1 MDLPASNIF
10 LSPSAAYAPLH
21 SQEGGET
28 GRENRID
35 SREGAFPMG
44 QLDALLIPKYFFNKL
59 NWNMNKRKRFVKI
72 KIKRSVVFTRQHNKP
87 GHIWSDLV
95 DHIAQGDKVPC
106 PF

>member
-21 SQEGGET
+21 SQGEGEA

-44 QLDALLIPKYFFNKL
+44 QLDALLLLKYFFTKL
-59 NWNMNKRKRFVKI
+59 I
-72 KIKRSVVFTRQHNKP
+72 GI
-87 GHIWSDLV
+87 
-95 DHIAQGDKVPC
+95 
-106 PF
+106 